1 MRGERTWT
9 RRRFVSTAAGL
20 GGALVAAPWVAAC
33 GGEEEPT
40 TTSGGG
46 GGELKGTGKV
56 VIGAFQDGGLRPFK
70 EQIVPLFERETG
82 IQVEFLEDEYG
93 TFFEKAFN
101 DGQSKAGRY
110 DVYVLDDPWV
120 PQFAAAEIL
129 EDLGAAGVEPD
140 DDFVASMIDLGYWP
154 PREGPRVRG
163 FEDAEPRLVAMP
175 FVGDLQTLTY
185 RNDVFESAPAT
196 WDELVQVGRKAM
208 EAGEIEQGFVFR
220 GVAGNPIVTSWYP
233 VFLSFGGR
241 FFDDSWNVTFNDA
254 KARAATDFFVG
265 TLKDLA
271 PRGVVEY
278 DSDQEGAAILGG
290 DAASIIQY
298 SGNAIKSDDPEQSKV
313 VGKLDFATVPKQ
325 EKAIAQLG
333 IFISG
338 VPTAA
343 PNKENAIIFTRW
355 FARTDAQTALARAGS
370 LPVKRPAFE
379 DAEAAKAN
387 RLTPVALQQIDSGVE
402 ARPRTPD
409 WARVEELLGV
419 ELNRALQRGSTG
431 DALDRAAD
439 ATTAFLKQ
447 QGYYA

>member
-1 MRGERTWT
+1 MTVERTWT
-9 RRRFVSTAAGL
+9 RRRFMRAGL
-20 GGALVAAPWVAAC
+20 GAGGALVAAPLLAAC
-33 GGEEEPT
+33 GGEEEPAAKRG
-40 TTSGGG
+40 SGGDLRG
-46 GGELKGTGKV
+46 SGEV

-70 EQIVPLFERETG
+70 EEIIPRFERETG
-82 IQVEFLEDEYG
+82 IRVEFLEDEYG

-101 DGQSKAGRY
+101 DGRSKAGRY
-110 DVYVLDDPWV
+110 DVYILDDPWV
-120 PQFAAAEIL
+120 PQFAAAEVL
-129 EDLGAAGVEPD
+129 EDLGAAGVEAD
-140 DDFVASMIDLGYWP
+140 DDFIPAMIDLGYWP

-163 FEDAEPRLVAMP
+163 FEDAEPRLVAVP

-185 RNDVFESAPAT
+185 RNDVFDRPPGT
-196 WDELVQVGRKAM
+196 WDELVETGRAAM
-208 EAGEIEQGFVFR
+208 ESGDVRYGYVFR
-220 GVAGNPIVTSWYP
+220 GVAGNPVVTSWYP
-233 VFLSFGGR
+233 IFLSFGGR
-241 FFDDSWNVTFNDA
+241 FFDDDWNVTFDDE

-290 DAASIIQY
+290 DAAAIIQY
-298 SGNAIKSDDPEQSKV
+298 SGNAIKSDDPKESQV

-325 EKAIAQLG
+325 EEGIAQLG

-343 PNKENAIIFTRW
+343 PNKENAVTFTRW
-355 FARTDAQTALARAGS
+355 FARTQSQMALARAGS

-379 DAEAAKAN
+379 DEQAGNAN
-387 RLTPVALQQIDSGVE
+387 RLTPVALEQIDAGVE
-402 ARPRTPD
+402 PRPRTPD

-431 DALDRAAD
+431 DGLDRAAK

-447 QGYYA
+447 QGYYG